1 MQILGMD
8 LNVDTGFVGII
19 ILIFVVVGG
28 AAAIWM
34 TLDSQYPKVRID
46 VRDRGTRKAR
56 NFRVLMT
63 AIFKDDLIGMLMGR
77 FTYMGDLSKL
87 TFYMAP
93 NGKRIY
99 DAYMRYDY
107 LFGFRD
113 VEKSCL
119 EMKPKILLDW
129 KLDVINMKAQLD
141 LDKGLLCPLTFKLTE
156 HVINEVEVMNGKAIG
171 TNYIQV
177 MRRAEDVISKNQPVM
192 AVLISAI
199 PIFIMGAMFAVM
211 LYVAYLGLGQ
221 STQSIMDSTAKI
233 VEAAARINGSG

>member
-1 MQILGMD
+1 
-8 LNVDTGFVGII
+8 
-19 ILIFVVVGG
+19 
-28 AAAIWM
+28 
-34 TLDSQYPKVRID
+34 
-46 VRDRGTRKAR
+46 
-56 NFRVLMT
+56 
-63 AIFKDDLIGMLMGR
+63 
-77 FTYMGDLSKL
+77 
-87 TFYMAP
+87 MAP

-119 EMKPKILLDW
+119 DVKPKIMLDW
-129 KLDVINMKAQLD
+129 KLDFIDMKARLD
-141 LDKGLLCPLTFKLTE
+141 IDKGLLCPLTFKLTE
-156 HVINEVEVMNGKAIG
+156 HIINEVEVMNGKAIG